1 MNDGQGASKVS
12 KSPNPIIRLLD
23 FSGGY
28 KKLTIIGCALSGINA
43 LCSIMMLVCVWFVLR
58 DLIAVAPNWA
68 LAIQAPQY
76 GIAAMVFA
84 LAGMI
89 IYFAALMCTH
99 LAAFRTATNMRKAVL
114 RHLTK
119 VPLGYFA
126 THATGELRRII
137 EGATGLTEGV
147 LAHRFPDFVGALVT
161 PVAFLVVMF
170 VFDWVLGL
178 VCLIPIAVSAACMF
192 WMMAGG
198 GGDENTNM
206 MTFMKNYQDALDRM
220 NKGAVE
226 YVRGIPV
233 VKVFQQT
240 VKSFHTFRE
249 SILAYKEFASAYV
262 RLCTPPQVAQL
273 VAINSTFAVLVPAGI
288 LLAQNAGDFGL
299 FLSDFLFY
307 VIFSALTTM
316 MMTKVMYSSQAI
328 TEAQDAVM
336 RIEGILS
343 APCMPEVSSGEK
355 HNEETAKDVSLGEPT
370 KVNEC
375 QNAEVGLYRG
385 GVEHNTDIRGAIAKS
400 IKNKKGDDI
409 CFDSVVFSYPGS
421 SEPALKNLTLY
432 VPSGS
437 TVALVGPSG
446 GGKSTAASL
455 VPRFWDVDKGSV
467 RIGGAD
473 VREIPS
479 KEVMK
484 RIAFVFQNDKLFK
497 QSLADNIKAAR
508 PDATREEVEAAAHAA
523 QCDDIIAKFPQ
534 GLDTI
539 VGIKGVYLSGGE
551 QQRIALARAI
561 LKDAPIIVLD
571 EATAFA
577 DPENEALIQKALS
590 VLTQGK
596 TVLMIA
602 HRLTTVV
609 GADCIYVIDKGEL
622 VEQGSHQ
629 ELIEK
634 DGLYARMWT
643 DYRQS
648 ASWRIEGKGVAD
660 VA

>member
-137 EGATGLTEGV
+137 EGATGLTEGA

-539 VGIKGVYLSGGE
+539 VGTKGVYLSGGE

>member
-385 GVEHNTDIRGAIAKS
+385 GVEHNTDIRGALAKS

-539 VGIKGVYLSGGE
+539 VGTKGVYLSGGE

>member
-43 LCSIMMLVCVWFVLR
+43 LCSITMLVCVWFVLR

-114 RHLTK
+114 LHLTK

-385 GVEHNTDIRGAIAKS
+385 SVEHNTDIRGAIAKS

-539 VGIKGVYLSGGE
+539 VGTKGVYLSGGE